1 MIKVPQNLMA
11 EPKRLQLDVS
21 KTLQREKKVK
31 EVPPT
36 FRFELKINDEDSE
49 FAEFSY
55 AELVKEARNQES
67 KQPGSDDPFSLDED
81 VEKLQEMAR
90 RFEEK
95 YNPKPGRKKKKKQ
108 GLCEDFVDKGMG
120 YDETDP
126 FIDNEEAY
134 DELVP
139 STLTTEY
146 GGFYI
151 NKGDLEFRNLSGSE
165 CNYEAKT
172 RKKRMKQGADK
183 EKKRRRV
190 GFEENHKRRGRKPL
204 NESLSALKPK
214 KRAQPTVADM
224 LQQHKAN
231 LQRMQQEG
239 AQQIQLVPIKI
250 EREYEPEEMDEVEA
264 DVSEIPGQ
272 PSSISEAIE
281 SVIKASAAEDGGSNT
296 SAGPVTGSSDGEDV
310 KDVKILP
317 IESVEAPRLPENLPP
332 ELDDVVAKLK
342 VAAYRS
348 EEGKCK
354 FFSDDVNR
362 MLLSIELKAQEL
374 TSAQRSTIYAHLA
387 SHLPCTKETLQKR
400 AKKLRLDQEDGK
412 LREPMQRLKDGIATV
427 MPEMLEKYAALEQAF
442 NARKEEKKNGA
453 ITGTDGEESDEDG
466 EKKFSPIPIKRF
478 EWNDTIRKYLC
489 DVVRIKLKC
498 YEVSKTRIQSAEEY
512 LKHFLEAE
520 VKNLWPPGWMQ
531 SRILFRESR
540 AAHFYITNRPK
551 KQILAAKKTNALN
564 IRPVSVVNNTI
575 VSQDT
580 EFEQFFPDKTVPS
593 IPPIEN
599 VIVKTENLDNLPV
612 NHNISNEE
620 RLAEYAKLFT
630 LPIQTSTADDVTS
643 MNNSDNLF
651 PGSREIKVEPDLPPP
666 PITSSPLVTV
676 KSENV
681 VQPKTVIS
689 KSDKP
694 SKSIQQNK
702 QHQYSSKITDFKTF
716 AEGTLASDMLARII
730 CASLADYP
738 YAGSHNI
745 ENTSSKGASVIS
757 ANPASVKEPR
767 SANSKF
773 PNDTLTSPKKA
784 DSGKQFNTDTRKP
797 SQDTGLS
804 SLSKLGINI
813 DSFLNSKT
821 HPFSKAN
828 DVVTKSKG
836 LPSESS
842 NAVNLKLKDSIVPHS
857 RQFAEA
863 FERTAD
869 TPPVNKK
876 HSIKGLN
883 ILAQVSPVSSVSTSS
898 RLINEHIS
906 DYPSS
911 TSPRSTLESAQK
923 IAFDL
928 AKYNSAVSSQGSS
941 SAPPYKKRTK
951 YSQSSKV
958 NDQWNHPFL
967 DASLGT
973 SLLEG
978 MKGFPF
984 PVGSMPAPPPAHS
997 SSPHRTPAHSQH
1009 NSPRTTSHISPGL
1022 RNLHESKSDSSNHNS
1037 QAHSIITTASD
1048 VQRRQSLIQGP
1059 WKSSPSQSP
1068 STSLS
1073 HYMASTSPPISN
1085 QSKTTS
1091 PNHHNSNSV
1100 VNISPAPAHSMPQIE
1115 KVSAAFSRSHS
1126 PLTLR
1131 ASPSLLSLSHSTKT
1145 SNTYSPHMVQTLFS
1159 THQSSHTVSPTLH
1172 QQALV
1177 RSSFDSSNPITT
1189 SSSQSGTFVMSQEVK
1204 TGNPR
1209 TNQ

>member
-1 MIKVPQNLMA
+1 MA
-11 EPKRLQLDVS
+11 EPKRLQLDAT

-36 FRFELKINDEDSE
+36 YRFELKLNDKATE

-55 AELVKEARNQES
+55 AELVKEARNQEWES

-81 VEKLQEMAR
+81 VELQEIAR

-95 YNPKPGRKKKKKQ
+95 YNPKPGRKKKKKL
-108 GLCEDFVDKGMG
+108 GLCEDFIDKGMG

-151 NKGDLEFRNLSGSE
+151 NKGDLEFRNLSESE
-165 CNYEAKT
+165 CNYENKP
-172 RKKRMKQGADK
+172 RKKRIKQGTDK
-183 EKKRRRV
+183 EKKKRRV
-190 GFEENHKRRGRKPL
+190 GFEENQKRRGRKPL
-204 NESLSALKPK
+204 NEALSALKPK
-214 KRAQPTVADM
+214 KKAQPTVADM

-231 LQRMQQEG
+231 LQRMQEEG
-239 AQQIQLVPIKI
+239 LQQMQLDPIKVD
-250 EREYEPEEMDEVEA
+250 REYETEEIDDNET
-264 DVSEIPGQ
+264 DVSEVPGH

-281 SVIKASAAEDGGSNT
+281 SVIKAAAEDGGSNT
-296 SAGPVTGSSDGEDV
+296 SVGPVTGSSDGEEA
-310 KDVKILP
+310 KIP
-317 IESVEAPRLPENLPP
+317 IESIEAPKLPDNLPP
-332 ELDDVVAKLK
+332 ELDEVLEKLK
-342 VAAYRS
+342 VAAYKS

-354 FFSDDVNR
+354 FFSDEVNR
-362 MLLSIELKAQEL
+362 MLLSVELKAQEL

-412 LREPMQRLKDGIATV
+412 LREPMQRLKDGIAAV
-427 MPEMLEKYAALEQAF
+427 MPEMLEKYAALEQAC
-442 NARKEEKKNGA
+442 NAREEEKKNGV
-453 ITGTDGEESDEDG
+453 ITGTDGEESGDEEGD
-466 EKKFSPIPIKRF
+466 KKVSRIPKKRF

-551 KQILAAKKTNALN
+551 KQMLVSKKNTNPLN
-564 IRPVSVVNNTI
+564 VMMNVKPAVSLLNNTM
-575 VSQDT
+575 VSQES
-580 EFEQFFPDKTVPS
+580 EFDQIFPDKSVPF
-593 IPPIEN
+593 IPPVEN
-599 VIVKTENLDNLPV
+599 VLEKAENMDLLTT
-612 NHNISNEE
+612 NHGISAEE
-620 RLAEYAKLFT
+620 RAAEFAKLFT
-630 LPIQTSTADDVTS
+630 LPIKSSAMDESSFTKTAETVTTPTGS
-643 MNNSDNLF
+643 NKLNS
-651 PGSREIKVEPDLPPP
+651 DLPPP
-666 PITSSPLVTV
+666 KTSSPLVNAI
-676 KSENV
+676 SDSG
-681 VQPKTVIS
+681 VQPKTAIS
-689 KSDKP
+689 KSDKQ
-694 SKSIQQNK
+694 SKSNQQNK
-702 QHQYSSKITDFKTF
+702 LSHYNSKVSDFNTF
-716 AEGTLASDMLARII
+716 TEGSLASDMLARII

-745 ENTSSKGASVIS
+745 ESTAAKVASVIS
-757 ANPASVKEPR
+757 PNPTLIKEPR
-767 SANSKF
+767 NVNSKF
-773 PNDTLTSPKKA
+773 SNDILASPKKA
-784 DSGKQFNTDTRKP
+784 DNGKQYNTDSRKP
-797 SQDTGLS
+797 SQESGLPS
-804 SLSKLGINI
+804 FSKSGISI
-813 DSFLNSKT
+813 DSFLNSKNQT
-821 HPFSKAN
+821 ISRAN
-828 DVVTKSKG
+828 DIVVKSKG
-836 LPSESS
+836 LPTETS

-869 TPPVNKK
+869 TPPVSKK

-883 ILAQVSPVSSVSTSS
+883 IHTQVSPVSSVSASS
-898 RLINEHIS
+898 RLLNEHIS

-928 AKYNSAVSSQGSS
+928 AKYNSVSSQGSA
-941 SAPPYKKRTK
+941 SAPYKKRTK

-958 NDQWNHPFL
+958 GDQWNHHFL
-967 DASLGT
+967 ETSLGT

-984 PVGSMPAPPPAHS
+984 PVGSMPTPPPAHS

-1009 NSPRTTSHISPGL
+1009 NSPRGTSHISPGL
-1022 RNLHESKSDSSNHNS
+1022 RSLHESKSDSPNQNS
-1037 QAHSIITTASD
+1037 QSHSTIISTSD

-1091 PNHHNSNSV
+1091 PNHSSNSI
-1100 VNISPAPAHSMPQIE
+1100 VNISPAPAHSMSQIE
-1115 KVSAAFSRSHS
+1115 KVTSAYSRSHS
-1126 PLTLR
+1126 PLPLR
-1131 ASPSLLSLSHSTKT
+1131 ASPSHLSLNHSTKT
-1145 SNTYSPHMVQTLFS
+1145 SSNTYSPHLGQTPYT

-1172 QQALV
+1172 QQTVV
-1177 RSSFDSSNPITT
+1177 RSNAFDSSNPITT
-1189 SSSQSGTFVMSQEVK
+1189 SSSPTGTFTINQEVK
-1204 TGNPR
+1204 TVNPR
-1209 TNQ
+1209 TN